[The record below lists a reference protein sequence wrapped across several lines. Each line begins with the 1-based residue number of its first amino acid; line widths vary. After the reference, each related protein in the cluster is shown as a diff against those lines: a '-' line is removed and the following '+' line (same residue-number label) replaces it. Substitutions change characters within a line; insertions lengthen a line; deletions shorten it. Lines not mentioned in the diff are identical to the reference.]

1 MADPARSGTIG
12 RDLAVPASIQPRGI
26 QQQRSAEPSL
36 RIVCPNG
43 HLGFAPIKP
52 GSFAIGCAA
61 EPDLICA
68 DSGSCDV
75 GPGPLG
81 ADISSSPRPWQE
93 QDLEAMLL
101 ASRRLGVP
109 MIIGSAGDTG
119 SNSRVDLFVHIIRE
133 LAVKHGLAK
142 FRLGYFYSEIGKHE
156 LRRRML
162 AGATVEGL
170 DGRAALDIATLDR
183 TDRIVAVAG
192 VHPYIKLLDAGADV
206 IIGGRSSDCA
216 IFAAPAIR
224 RGLPPALAYFAG
236 KILECASFCAEP
248 YAAKESVLGEIT
260 TDDVKVTALL
270 PEQRCTIASVA
281 GHAMYERS
289 NPFYEFFLGGHIDM
303 RDCHYEQW
311 DERTVRI
318 TGPVHVPAPELRVKL
333 EGSGKIGE
341 RYVGIV
347 GVRDPYTIAHIDD
360 VIGWARRQAEEQ
372 LGASG
377 WELHFTVYG
386 RDAILGELEPLRH
399 SPAHELGIVVQAIA
413 PTRELA
419 EEACMIG
426 TRQMFYARLP
436 EVKGTAGGIAFLL
449 DEVMP
454 ASPAY
459 EWTINHT
466 LRIDDPLELF
476 PTFVTEAGV

>member
-1 MADPARSGTIG
+1 M
-12 RDLAVPASIQPRGI
+12 PASIQHS
-26 QQQRSAEPSL
+26 RSANHTL

-43 HLGFAPIKP
+43 HLGVASIMT
-52 GSFAIGCAA
+52 GSFRIGCES

-75 GPGPLG
+75 GPVPLG
-81 ADISSSPRPWQE
+81 SDTSSSPLQWQID
-93 QDLEAMLL
+93 DLETMLV

-109 MIIGSAGDTG
+109 MIVGSAGDTG
-119 SNSRVDLFVHIIRE
+119 SNSRVDLFVGIIRD
-133 LAVKHGLAK
+133 LARKHGLAK
-142 FRLGYFYSEIGKHE
+142 FRVGYFYSEVGKDA
-156 LRRRML
+156 LRRRINT
-162 AGATVEGL
+162 GDTVIGL
-170 DGRAALDIATLDR
+170 DARPPLDLATLDA

-192 VHPYIKLLDAGADV
+192 VHPYIKLLDHGADV

-216 IFAAPAIR
+216 LFAAPAIR
-224 RGLPPALAYFAG
+224 QGFPEALAYFYG

-248 YAAKESVLGEIT
+248 YGAKESVLGEIT
-260 TDDVKVTALL
+260 MDDVKVTAML

-281 GHAMYERS
+281 GHAMYERA
-289 NPFYEFFLGGHIDM
+289 NPFYEHFLGGHLDM
-303 RDCHYEQW
+303 SECHYEQY
-311 DERTVRI
+311 DDRTTRI
-318 TGPVHVPAPELRVKL
+318 TGPRYVPARELRVKL

-360 VIGWARRQAEEQ
+360 VIGWARQQAREQ
-372 LGASG
+372 LGDSG
-377 WELHFTVYG
+377 YELHFTVYG
-386 RDAILGELEPLRH
+386 RDAILGELEPLKAT
-399 SPAHELGIVVQAIA
+399 PAHEIGIVVQGIA
-413 PTRELA
+413 RTRELA

-436 EVKGTAGGIAFLL
+436 RVKGTAGGVAFLL

-459 EWTINHT
+459 RWTLNHT
-466 LRIDDPLELF
+466 MRVDDPLELF
-476 PTFVTEAGV
+476 PTFLTEAGV